1 MTAAAK
7 ARSATVWAIRYG
19 LPGFAIRTAARRG
32 DLIARLTGDPVLR
45 DDPFDAYDQLRAR
58 GDLVTNNFISATA
71 THRVANKVLRDD
83 SFLASPGGAAS
94 ALLDRLLI
102 KALDPGAL
110 GPVDPPSLL
119 TIHPPQHTRLR
130 KLVAH
135 AFTPRAIAALQ
146 GRIEAVAHELIDRLP
161 ADGTPFDLVKAYAA
175 QLPVTVIAEILG
187 VPAAMHGA
195 FLGWG
200 NDAAATL
207 DPALD
212 YRRFRRAD
220 QALREL
226 NTWFGGHLAR
236 LRREP
241 GDDLLSKL
249 VHTVDDGDQLT
260 DVELRTTALLLLGA
274 GFETTVNLIGNG
286 TQLLLAHRDQ
296 LDALRADP
304 SGWAGA
310 VEEVLRHDSPVQI
323 TARIANK
330 DTEIAGRPVPNGRGI
345 VVMIGGANRDPDV
358 FADPHTFDVTRGNA
372 REHLAFSAGIHYC
385 LGAQLARLE
394 GQVALRTLFERL
406 PRLRAAGTPVR
417 RETRVLRGFAELP
430 LRC

>member
-1 MTAAAK
+1 MTAVTA

-19 LPGFAIRTAARRG
+19 VPGFAIRAAARRG
-32 DLIARLTGDPVLR
+32 DLIARITGDPALH
-45 DDPFDAYDQLRAR
+45 DDPFAAYDQLRAR
-58 GDLVTNNFISATA
+58 GDLVINKFASATA
-71 THRVANKVLRDD
+71 THRVANKVFRDD
-83 SFLASPGGAAS
+83 AFVVSPGGAPTEF
-94 ALLDRLLI
+94 LDRLLLA
-102 KALDPGAL
+102 ALDPGAL

-119 TIHPPQHTRLR
+119 TIDPPHHTRLR

-135 AFTPRAIAALQ
+135 AFTPRAIAAMED
-146 GRIEAVAHELIDRLP
+146 RIQAVADDLIDRLP
-161 ADGTPFDLVKAYAA
+161 ADGTPFDLVERYAA
-175 QLPVTVIAEILG
+175 LLPVTVIAEILG
-187 VPAAMHGA
+187 VPATMHA
-195 FLGWG
+195 DFLNWG

-207 DPALD
+207 DPALG
-212 YRRFRRAD
+212 YRKFRQAD

-226 NTWFGGHLAR
+226 NTWFAGHLDR

-260 DVELRTTALLLLGA
+260 DVELRATALLLLGA

-286 TQLLLAHRDQ
+286 ARLLLAHPGQ
-296 LDALRADP
+296 VEALRAEP
-304 SGWAGA
+304 KGWAGA

-323 TARIANK
+323 TVRIANR
-330 DTEIAGRPVPNGRGI
+330 DTELAGRPMRKGSGVI
-345 VVMIGGANRDPDV
+345 LMLGGVNRDPDV
-358 FADPHTFDVTRGNA
+358 FPDPHTFDVTRPNA
-372 REHLAFSAGIHYC
+372 REHLAFAAGIHYC

-430 LRC
+430 VRG